1 MVQPKF
7 PIVEHCNLIQSFNWG
22 KVFWRDLHQI
32 WEYLEILHAIYGP
45 KKAIDSLHTLVT
57 ENQKNNWFINGYL
70 AGMYAE
76 LEQYDK
82 ALQVAQKLE
91 QSINNVQIPKA
102 QVVYA
107 DIYYKKQEYLLAKKY
122 ADQAVLLDS
131 KNIDAIRL
139 KTRIDQEIQAQKDS
153 IVLE

>member
-1 MVQPKF
+1 VIIHKYP
-7 PIVEHCNLIQSFNWG
+7 E
-22 KVFWRDLHQI
+22 KVYLKS
-32 WEYLEILHAIYGP
+32 EYLEILHAIYGP